1 MRILQINQCHYKR
14 GGADI
19 VYLNTIELLQSMGH
33 EVASFSTQNE
43 RNEDSPFSDYFV
55 PSINIRNQNF
65 STKIT
70 AILPYIYNKEAYKR
84 LKRLIQDFKP
94 DVAHVH
100 LFYATLSVSVLDA
113 LKDCNIPVLH
123 TVHDYR
129 LLCPVSACLDKNYNP
144 CEKCATLSSIACITK
159 RCSNGKLGQ
168 STIVALESFYWKN
181 FNSPFSK
188 IDLFHFVSKFCR
200 DKYLE
205 YYPGISDKNFIM
217 YNFSGFQKSQ
227 LDISSAKYFLY
238 YGRLS
243 PEKGINTL
251 IKAWKILPRNVQ
263 LKIVGGGTLFNQIK
277 HEIISNKLENIELL
291 GYKSGIELESIIKN
305 SSFVIVPSEWYE
317 NNPMTIIES
326 YNFGIPVIGSNMG
339 GIPEIIINDKTGFI
353 FKSKDQVQ
361 LSEIILKA
369 NSLSKNEYRQFS
381 ENSNDFAKNNFSPTK
396 HYEKLMHNY
405 EVLLKKKQIK
415 TSEYINEK
423 R

>member
-19 VYLNTIELLQSMGH
+19 VYLNTIALLKSMGH
-33 EVASFSTQNE
+33 EVACFSTQNE
-43 RNEDSPFSDYFV
+43 RNEDSPFNNNFL

-65 STKIT
+65 SRKIT
-70 AILPYIYNKEAYKR
+70 SILPYIYNKEAYKR
-84 LKRLIQDFKP
+84 LKRLIHDFKP
-94 DVAHVH
+94 EVAHVH

-113 LKDCNIPVLH
+113 LKDCNIPVLL

-129 LLCPVSACLDKNYNP
+129 LLCPVSAFLDKNYNP
-144 CEKCATLSSIACITK
+144 CEKCATLCSIACITK

-168 STIVALESFYWKN
+168 STIVALESLYWKN

-200 DKYLE
+200 DKHLE
-205 YYPGISDKNFIM
+205 YHPEIRDKNFVM

-227 LDISSAKYFLY
+227 LEISSAKYFLY

-243 PEKGINTL
+243 PEKGIITL
-251 IKAWKILPRNVQ
+251 INAWKTLPKNIQ
-263 LKIVGGGTLFNQIK
+263 LKIVGGGILFNDIK
-277 HEIISNKLENIELL
+277 DEIISNRLENIELL

-326 YNFGIPVIGSNMG
+326 YNLGIPVIGSNMG

-361 LSEIILKA
+361 LSEIIINA
-369 NSLSKNEYRQFS
+369 NSMSKNEYQQFS
-381 ENSNDFAKNNFSPTK
+381 ENSYDFAKINFTPTK
-396 HYEKLMHNY
+396 HYEKLIHTY
-405 EVLLKKKQIK
+405 EVLLIK
-415 TSEYINEK
+415 SK
-423 R
+423 SKHQSM